1 MKRILFAAVYILFCV
16 MGLKAQ
22 SPSEQIRENYVQV
35 IKRLKG
41 ELTER
46 EQTLQK
52 AYTDLEQMTQKSS
65 IESQNKWI
73 EVLQADIAS
82 LKRQIA
88 QTEQRKAQEEA
99 NADRL
104 QQELEKRVKEAQ
116 QKHRQ
121 QQAVQAKQAEAKAAA
136 QRQADYNVAKVKS
149 QRIQQAEEQERKRAF
164 RAEQERLAN
173 EREAEAREAFRQRQG
188 TGYQNMHSNIEEHV
202 YMYEEL
208 EEKSKAYTTR
218 QSSGYSTIQPGQDK
232 GNSSNIKKTVML
244 KDIFNDSAKPAN
256 DLSKKKRPKLVAP
269 IKYEEYQ

>member
-16 MGLKAQ
+16 MGLNAQ

-104 QQELEKRVKEAQ
+104 QQELEKELRRLNRNIASNKQFKPSKLKRKQRHNVKL
-116 QKHRQ
+116 
-121 QQAVQAKQAEAKAAA
+121 
-136 QRQADYNVAKVKS
+136 
-149 QRIQQAEEQERKRAF
+149 II
-164 RAEQERLAN
+164 
-173 EREAEAREAFRQRQG
+173 
-188 TGYQNMHSNIEEHV
+188 M
-202 YMYEEL
+202 
-208 EEKSKAYTTR
+208 
-218 QSSGYSTIQPGQDK
+218 
-232 GNSSNIKKTVML
+232 
-244 KDIFNDSAKPAN
+244 
-256 DLSKKKRPKLVAP
+256 
-269 IKYEEYQ
+269 

>member
-16 MGLKAQ
+16 MGLNAQ

-136 QRQADYNVAKVKS
+136 QKAIAAFKETPAPWGFLPGVFK
-149 QRIQQAEEQERKRAF
+149 AENKLLTENRNESVRSEQ
-164 RAEQERLAN
+164 
-173 EREAEAREAFRQRQG
+173 
-188 TGYQNMHSNIEEHV
+188 
-202 YMYEEL
+202 
-208 EEKSKAYTTR
+208 
-218 QSSGYSTIQPGQDK
+218 
-232 GNSSNIKKTVML
+232 
-244 KDIFNDSAKPAN
+244 
-256 DLSKKKRPKLVAP
+256 SKKDWLMSVKPKRERHSDKDKELATKICIVILKSMFICTRSLKRKAKHILLGNQVDIAQFNPVRTRVTVR
-269 IKYEEYQ
+269 I